1 MKQTIKE
8 KLPLI
13 SVYITTHN
21 RAELVSRAV
30 NSVLAQDYQNFE
42 IIIVNDASSDGTNEL
57 LRKFYGH
64 NPKVRIV
71 HLDESSGACNARNV
85 AIKNACGE
93 LITGL
98 DDDDEFLPH
107 RLSSL
112 YAAFD
117 QKYSFICSGYTW
129 NYGYKNRERF
139 VSERDIDL
147 NAILS
152 INEASNQVL
161 TKTERLKAVGGFD
174 TKLVSCQDYDL
185 WVRLI
190 LKYGSAKR
198 IAGPTYIVNV
208 GHDKPR
214 ISAKNNRFQ
223 GYAQFY
229 DKHQTL
235 MTERNM
241 TNQAFLR
248 MIANEES
255 LSSAGL
261 IEQVIAGYPI
271 LKLRYYLSSNFRKL
285 ADYRRKYLKTGFQ
298 NDK

>member
-8 KLPLI
+8 TSPLI

-42 IIIVNDASSDGTNEL
+42 IIIVDDASSDGTREL
-57 LRKFYGH
+57 LQKFYGH
-64 NPKVRIV
+64 NPKVRILN
-71 HLDESSGACNARNV
+71 LDNPSGACHARNV
-85 AIKNACGE
+85 AIEHASGE
-93 LITGL
+93 LTTGL

-117 QKYSFICSGYTW
+117 DKYSFVCSGYTW

-147 NAILS
+147 NAILN

-161 TKTERLKAVGGFD
+161 AKTERLKAVGGFD
-174 TKLVSCQDYDL
+174 VKLVSCQDYDL

-190 LKYGSAKR
+190 LEYGSAKR
-198 IAGPTYIVNV
+198 IAGPTYIVNA

-214 ISAKNNRFQ
+214 ISGKNNRLE

-229 DKHQTL
+229 DKHQIL

-255 LSSAGL
+255 LSSSGL
-261 IEQVIAGYPI
+261 LEQVFAGYPI

-285 ADYRRKYLKTGFQ
+285 ADYRKKYLKSGFQ
-298 NDK
+298 NNK